1 MRQEI
6 EMLEGLLLEK
16 TTELEEAERLN
27 EINCQK
33 IKQTIEL
40 NEQLYFDIEDTTL
53 ALQEYEQKIQ

>member
-27 EINCQK
+27 EINC
-33 IKQTIEL
+33 
-40 NEQLYFDIEDTTL
+40 
-53 ALQEYEQKIQ
+53 